1 MNFDESDEFIRELKK
16 LKRKYYSIEEDLRF
30 LKHILKTFPKGRGE
44 KHWNCLTQAETHSAW
59 KTRLACKT
67 LRNSSLRVIY
77 VYFPQEQKIVFLEIY
92 FKGDKE
98 NEDKK
103 RLQQFLKEF
112 RYT

>member
-1 MNFDESDEFIRELKK
+1 MNFDESDEFTRELKK
-16 LKRKYYSIEEDLRF
+16 LKRKYSSLEEDLES
-30 LKHILKTFPKGRGE
+30 LKPILMRYPEGRGE
-44 KHWNCLTQAETHSAW
+44 KHWNCLTQAETYSVW
-59 KTRLACKT
+59 KNRLACKT

-103 RLQQFLKEF
+103 RLQQFLKGLSSI
-112 RYT
+112 